1 MYKLTIE
8 LVPEGC
14 WNVNL
19 RTAFPQLWDC
29 IRRDAYARAKG
40 RCMICGVETRRLEAH
55 EQWSYDE
62 GRAVQ
67 KLETVVALCH
77 ACHEVKHIAFAQ
89 MRGRGADVME
99 HFMRVNGCSQMEYH
113 AVLSAANEEHR
124 RRNRIDC
131 WQTDLSWLK
140 KNYNL

>member
-1 MYKLTIE
+1 
-8 LVPEGC
+8 
-14 WNVNL
+14 
-19 RTAFPQLWDC
+19 
-29 IRRDAYARAKG
+29 
-40 RCMICGVETRRLEAH
+40 MICGVVTRRLEAH

-113 AVLSAANEEHR
+113 AALSAANEEHR

-140 KNYNL
+140 ENYNL